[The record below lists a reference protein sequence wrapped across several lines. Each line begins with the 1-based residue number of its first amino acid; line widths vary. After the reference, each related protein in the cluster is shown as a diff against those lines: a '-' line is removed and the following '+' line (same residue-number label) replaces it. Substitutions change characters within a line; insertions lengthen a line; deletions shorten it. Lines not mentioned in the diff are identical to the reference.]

1 MKKPQSGIIGLSVV
15 AALFLAV
22 AGTLPLAAQDIP
34 ASSVMPPGYLQAM
47 PAADRVLSDMKV
59 ADSVETRARRIAAM
73 FYLGE
78 IMDVLTWDHLYVQ
91 SGSGLTPEED
101 SLTRGYRNGGN
112 DLSFGT
118 GKVPGLSALINRYT
132 AKSSPLRSEL
142 LDRYFSPAGKA
153 ALMAL
158 DARYRVVD
166 NPPQTVQAEQRTPPG
181 TGQAEQR
188 VPYFANPRCTPGAT
202 GAHGKP
208 VSGVE
213 KEACDM
219 ATAEIGKHWA
229 KQPDGWTTELREGTD
244 FAPIIFI
251 RQVRSLAVERVK
263 TYELSAAD
271 RMNGFEWAGEVWFSK
286 GPAREEGVQG
296 FTLGMAG
303 TIVRPGQWSQWV
315 DYQPLAL
322 RVQRVKGKWEVDPNS
337 SLLEGKQL
345 PGAADVAIPKFAN
358 TNAEAYVASMKSDLR
373 NLVTAEEAFFAYN
386 SGKYSGTVSCTTP
399 PSSTKSAKRWRQR
412 PGARTTPGTVNFCVT
427 TGNILGT
434 IGLAAGNGGWSA
446 TITNTNL
453 QTPLVTCA
461 IFINTAPVARATAEG
476 APACQ

>member
-1 MKKPQSGIIGLSVV
+1 MKLGLSVV
-15 AALFLAV
+15 AAQFLAL
-22 AGTLPLAAQDIP
+22 AGTLPLSAQDIP

-47 PAADRVLSDMKV
+47 PSADRVLSDMKV

-73 FYLGE
+73 TYLGE

-91 SGSGLTPEED
+91 AGSGLTPEED
-101 SLTRGYRNGGN
+101 SLTRGYRNAWN
-112 DLSFGT
+112 DLFYHSGD
-118 GKVPGLSALINRYT
+118 VPGLTALMTRYE
-132 AKSSPLRSEL
+132 AESSPLRSEI
-142 LDRYFSPAGKA
+142 LDRYFSPAWKA

-158 DARYRVVD
+158 DARYRVVE
-166 NPPQTVQAEQRTPPG
+166 NAPPTVQAEQRAPPA

-188 VPYFANPRCTPGAT
+188 VPYFANLRCTPGAT

-208 VSGVE
+208 VSGLE

-219 ATAEIGKHWA
+219 AMAEIGKHWA
-229 KQPDGWTTELREGTD
+229 KQPDGWTTALSEETG
-244 FAPIIFI
+244 FAPIDFI

-271 RMNGFEWAGEVWFSK
+271 NMNGFEWAGEVWFNR
-286 GPAREEGVQG
+286 GPMRE
-296 FTLGMAG
+296 AG
-303 TIVRPGQWSQWV
+303 DPGLVSGRTVSVMRRQGQWSQWV
-315 DYQPLAL
+315 DYQPLPL
-322 RVQRVKGKWEVDPNS
+322 RVQRVNGKWEVDPHS

-412 PGARTTPGTVNFCVT
+412 PGARATAGTVNFCVT

-461 IFINTAPVARATAEG
+461 IFINTAPVAPATAEG